1 MNLLKINKNKEIE
14 FLVDDDKNVSVSD
27 LNKEDLYKILNH
39 IYEQKD
45 YYDMDDIDDII
56 ALCPNPV
63 MREIS
68 NIIKTEIE
76 NFMKQS
82 DNIHKELDSEFTPMN

>member
-1 MNLLKINKNKEIE
+1 
-14 FLVDDDKNVSVSD
+14 
-27 LNKEDLYKILNH
+27 
-39 IYEQKD
+39 
-45 YYDMDDIDDII
+45 MDDIDDII